1 MTCAVCKEEIH
12 GSFREFQEMIVCRS
26 CMRDLAD
33 LTRETGGEME
43 TRSEIE
49 HERFVDSIIGVYA

>member
-1 MTCAVCKEEIH
+1 
-12 GSFREFQEMIVCRS
+12 
-26 CMRDLAD
+26 MRDLAD